1 MIATTALY
9 ARFSTDKQS
18 ESSIEDQLRVCER
31 LAEQHDFEVV
41 ARFTDAAISGGTATR
56 PGYQAMLD
64 AARRNEFDAIVT
76 EDTSRLWR
84 LLAEQAPRL
93 AELADLGIDVI
104 THDLDTRQESAS
116 ILSAVNGAMSE
127 HYRTEI
133 GRRTR
138 RGLEG
143 LARRHKPTG
152 GRAYGFVSAAD
163 SPSGD
168 REIDPDQAEVVRR
181 IFTMYAD
188 GMSPRAIAS
197 ELNQEGILSPGAS
210 WNRTTRRSKGWMMS
224 AIAGDRSRGIGILNN
239 ELYIGRVIWNR
250 FRWLRSAVDS
260 SKRRCVQNPESEW
273 IDHEDERLRIVP
285 QALWDRVKARQQRQA
300 DKIGD
305 RVKRGLSKDAAKHTG
320 RGPKYLFSG
329 LLKCGKCGANYTIA
343 SKTSYA
349 CASHVNGRACDND
362 AYIRRD
368 VVETGLLAGIKRE
381 LLSDVHINEARRRIV
396 KLLTAKKPPSNQAKA
411 IEKAEA
417 EVANLTD
424 AIANGLLKSSPAL
437 AERLQT
443 AERALAKLKATSA
456 QPPKGSVQKMIPR
469 IVDQYRELVDDLA
482 ESLASVNIDR
492 ARAEIRKLVGDIQVN
507 ATPDEI
513 RLEASEGA
521 VEAALLRAAGE
532 RQVFMVAGAG
542 FVR

>member
-1 MIATTALY
+1 MKAAIY
-9 ARFSTDKQS
+9 ARYSTDKQS

-31 LAEQHDFEVV
+31 LAKQHDFEVV
-41 ARFTDAAISGGTATR
+41 AQFTDAAISGGTTTR

-64 AARRNEFDAIVT
+64 AARRHEFDAIIA

-104 THDLDTRQESAS
+104 THDLDTRQESAG

-127 HYRTEI
+127 HYRKEI

-143 LARRHKPTG
+143 LARNHKPTG
-152 GRAYGFVSAAD
+152 GRAYGYISAAD

-168 REIDPDQAEVVRR
+168 REINAEQAEIVRR
-181 IFTMYAD
+181 IFTMYAS
-188 GMSPRAIAS
+188 GMSPRAIAA
-197 ELNQEGILSPGAS
+197 ELNQGGVPSPGAS
-210 WNRTTRRSKGWMMS
+210 WNRTERRSKGWMMS
-224 AIAGDRSRGIGILNN
+224 AIAGDRTRGIGILNN

-250 FRWLRSAVDS
+250 FQWIRSAVDS
-260 SKRRCVQNPESEW
+260 SKRKCVQNPEEEW
-273 IDHEDERLRIVP
+273 IDHEDKRLRIVP
-285 QALWDRVKARQQRQA
+285 QALWNRVKSRQQQQE
-300 DKIGD
+300 DTIGA
-305 RVKRGLSKDAAKHTG
+305 RIKRGLSKDAAKRTG

-329 LLKCGKCGANYTIA
+329 LLKCGKCGANFTIA

-349 CASHVNGRACDND
+349 CASYVNGRGCEND
-362 AYIRRD
+362 ARIRRD
-368 VVETGLLAGIKRE
+368 VVETGLLAGIKQE
-381 LLSDVHINEARRRIV
+381 LLSDAHIEEVRRRVV
-396 KLLTAKKPPSNQAKA
+396 KLMTAKKPPADQAKA
-411 IEKAEA
+411 IGKAEA

-437 AERLQT
+437 AERLQA
-443 AERALAKLKATSA
+443 AERELAKLKATSS
-456 QPPKGSVQKMIPR
+456 QPPRGSVQQMMPR

-482 ESLASVNIDR
+482 GSLASVNIDR

-513 RLEASEGA
+513 RLESREGA

-532 RQVFMVAGAG
+532 RQVFMVAGA
-542 FVR
+542 